1 MVTLDPRDLLDL
13 KVHLVL
19 MVLQGKMEKRDRKVR
34 WVLKD
39 PVATLA

>member
-19 MVLQGKMEKRDRKVR
+19 MVFQGKTGKRDRKVM
-34 WVLKD
+34 WVLKG